1 MAGTHHGRPHSKG
14 HGKFRRRG
22 HGGEKAAQRVAQWTH
37 CEPCGKRRY
46 QSKAAAKQQAR
57 THTGNYGSMS
67 AYECPAVPGQW
78 HIGHLPRAVV
88 RGEIDRTTYYSLE
101 G

>member
-1 MAGTHHGRPHSKG
+1 MSHGKH

-22 HGGEKAAQRVAQWTH
+22 HRSDNPANRIVQWTH
-37 CEPCGKRRY
+37 CEHCDGKRRY
-46 QSKAAAKQQAR
+46 LSKAAARQQAR
-57 THTGNYGSMS
+57 AHTGDAGSMS